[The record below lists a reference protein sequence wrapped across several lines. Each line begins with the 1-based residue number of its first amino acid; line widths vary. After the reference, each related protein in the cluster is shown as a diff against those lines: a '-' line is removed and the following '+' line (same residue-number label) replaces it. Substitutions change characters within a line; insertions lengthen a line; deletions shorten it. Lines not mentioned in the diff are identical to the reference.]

1 MKWIL
6 VAAVTLAATMGM
18 NSAEAHS
25 KARKPAS
32 AEQQRT
38 SVNDV
43 VKKLREDDEGLVVLF
58 VKTSGSYYLRRDVAE
73 FDAYKKK
80 LEESLNGKKPVS
92 VTVEAT
98 QLNIL
103 EVK

>member
-6 VAAVTLAATMGM
+6 AAALIFTATMGM
-18 NSAEAHS
+18 NSAEADS
-25 KARKPAS
+25 KSRKPAN
-32 AEQQRT
+32 AEQRA
-38 SVNDV
+38 SVTDV

-58 VKTSGSYYLRRDVAE
+58 AKTPGTHYLRRDVAE
-73 FDAYKKK
+73 FDAYRKK
-80 LEESLNGKKPVS
+80 LEESLNAKKPVS
-92 VTVEAT
+92 VTVEAS